1 MNGDITVLVDCI
13 LRGAIVRKYDYLV
26 PGTVGAPAVPRDD
39 DYYRSIAKEDL
50 ATERLAAPPFE
61 GFEFNVRRV
70 PHSRA

>member
-13 LRGAIVRKYDYLV
+13 QRGAIVRTYDYLL
-26 PGTVGAPAVPRDD
+26 PGTVAAPAVHRDD

-50 ATERLAAPPFE
+50 ATERLATPSFE

-70 PHSRA
+70 PHSHA